1 MVSFEDL
8 AAVDELHVGGRLA
21 TEHLLKQLNFTK
33 SSDLL
38 DVGCGLGGAT
48 RNVASIPK
56 AIEVAVRRQRNS
68 AP

>member
-8 AAVDELHVGGRLA
+8 AGVDEFHVGGRLA
-21 TEHLLKQLNFTK
+21 TEHLLTQLNFTQ

-38 DVGCGLGGAT
+38 DVGCGLGGAA
-48 RNVASIPK
+48 RYVASIPK
-56 AIEVAVRRQRNS
+56 AIGVAVRRQRNS